1 MPAERMP
8 PVELVTQ
15 RTSAHCISYRLY
27 LPPEGITDAPRLVWS
42 NRAFADVP
50 ESCAA
55 CEARARRW
63 TAQHG
68 FKVIQRKEAPRKRA

>member
-8 PVELVTQ
+8 PVELVTV
-15 RTSAHCISYRLY
+15 RTSATCISYRLY
-27 LPPEGITDAPRLVWS
+27 APPEGITDAPRLVWS

-50 ESCAA
+50 ESRAA

-63 TAQHG
+63 ARAHG
-68 FKVIQRKEAPRKRA
+68 YRIVERKEVVKRRA